1 MSDVIKAEAINFS
14 YRVLTNH
21 QSSLKTLFK
30 DFVNRKVRVENYQAL
45 KDLSFSVTKGETVA
59 IIGKNGAGKS
69 TLLKLLA
76 QVVPPTSGQL
86 TVIGSVAP
94 MIELGAGFNPE
105 LTGRENIIFYSALL
119 GRDIKEVKARV
130 EEIADWAGVTDHLD
144 YQLRTFSSGMIAR
157 LAFSTATDQV
167 PDLLLID
174 EVLSVGDGE
183 FALKSKKRMQEI
195 ITSGATVILVSHD
208 LVTVAQ
214 LANRV
219 IWLEKGAIKMVGN
232 PSEVIAAYQLSGG

>member
-1 MSDVIKAEAINFS
+1 MSLVIDAKNIDFA

-30 DFVNRKVRVENYQAL
+30 DFLHRKVRVENYQAL
-45 KDLSFSVTKGETVA
+45 KNVSFEVTKGETVA

-76 QVVPPTSGQL
+76 QVVPPTKGGL
-86 TVIGSVAP
+86 KINGTVAP

-119 GRDIKEVKARV
+119 GRDIKKVRQRV
-130 EEIADWAGVTDHLD
+130 EVIAEWAGVSDHLD

-157 LAFSTATDQV
+157 LAFATATDEV

-183 FALKSKKRMQEI
+183 FAQKSKTRMQEI
-195 ITSGATVILVSHD
+195 IKSGTTVVLVSHD
-208 LVTVAQ
+208 LLTVAE
-214 LANRV
+214 LADRV
-219 IWLEKGAIKMVGN
+219 IWLKKGEVVMTGK
-232 PSEVIAAYQLSGG
+232 PSEVITVYQTSEI

>member
-1 MSDVIKAEAINFS
+1 MSLVIDGKNIDFS

-30 DFVNRKVRVENYQAL
+30 DFVYRKVRVENYQAL
-45 KDLSFSVTKGETVA
+45 KNISFEVTKGETVA

-76 QVVPPTSGQL
+76 QVVPPTK
-86 TVIGSVAP
+86 GSLKVNGTVAP

-119 GRDIKEVKARV
+119 GRDVKRVKQRV
-130 EEIADWAGVTDHLD
+130 EAIADWAGVADHLD

-157 LAFSTATDQV
+157 LAFATATDEV

-183 FALKSKKRMQEI
+183 FAQKSKARMQEI
-195 ITSGATVILVSHD
+195 INSGTTVVLVSHD
-208 LVTVAQ
+208 LITVAE
-214 LANRV
+214 LADRI
-219 IWLEKGAIKMVGN
+219 IWLKKGEVAMAGR
-232 PSEVIAAYQLSGG
+232 PSEVITAYQKCEI

>member
-45 KDLSFSVTKGETVA
+45 KDLSFSITKGETVA

-86 TVIGSVAP
+86 KVIGSVAP

-119 GRDIKEVKARV
+119 GRDVKEVKARV
-130 EEIADWAGVTDHLD
+130 EEIADWAGVTDHMD
-144 YQLRTFSSGMIAR
+144 HQLRTFSSGMIAR

-195 ITSGATVILVSHD
+195 ITSGTTVILVSHD

-232 PSEVIAAYQLSGG
+232 PSEVITAYQLSGG